1 MICRR
6 LNRAEIPGFLSLVWN
21 VFCEF
26 GAPNYPEQA
35 KMIFKSAIYDKNYLA
50 MLDAY
55 GAYEDDVPIG
65 IIATRSEGKHL
76 ALFFVD
82 GKYHKQGIGKQLW
95 NVMLSENPNH
105 ELTVHSSLYA
115 IPVYERLGFV
125 KMGEMQTEDGITY
138 LPMMFKRSLPA
149 N

>member
-1 MICRR
+1 MIFRKLSR
-6 LNRAEIPGFLSLVWN
+6 TEIPAFLSLVWN

-26 GAPNYPEQA
+26 EASNYPEQA
-35 KMIFKSAIYDKNYLA
+35 KQIFKNAIYDQNYLA

-55 GAYEDDVPIG
+55 GAYNDDVPIG
-65 IIATRSEGKHL
+65 IIATRSEGKHI

-82 GKYHKQGIGKQLW
+82 GKYHKEGIGRQLW
-95 NVMLSENPNH
+95 NLMLRENPNH

-125 KMGEMQTEDGITY
+125 KTGAIQTENGITY
-138 LPMMFKRSLPA
+138 LPMVFKR
-149 N
+149 

>member
-1 MICRR
+1 MIRMIFR
-6 LNRAEIPGFLSLVWN
+6 KLSRTEIPAFLSLVWN

-26 GAPNYPEQA
+26 EASNYPEQA
-35 KMIFKSAIYDKNYLA
+35 KQIFKNAIYDQNYLA

-55 GAYEDDVPIG
+55 GAYNDDVPIG
-65 IIATRSEGKHL
+65 IIATRSEGKHI

-82 GKYHKQGIGKQLW
+82 GKYHKEGIGRQLW
-95 NVMLSENPNH
+95 NLMLRENLNH

-125 KMGEMQTEDGITY
+125 KTGAIQTENGITY
-138 LPMMFKRSLPA
+138 LPIVFKR
-149 N
+149 

>member
-1 MICRR
+1 
-6 LNRAEIPGFLSLVWN
+6 
-21 VFCEF
+21 
-26 GAPNYPEQA
+26 
-35 KMIFKSAIYDKNYLA
+35 MIFKSAIYDQNYLA

-65 IIATRSEGKHL
+65 IIATRSEGKHI

-95 NVMLSENPNH
+95 NVMLSENPYH
-105 ELTVHSSLYA
+105 ELSVHSSLYA

-125 KMGEMQTEDGITY
+125 KTGEIQTEDGITY
-138 LPMMFKRSLPA
+138 LPMMFKR
-149 N
+149 

>member
-1 MICRR
+1 MIFRK
-6 LNRAEIPGFLSLVWN
+6 LSRAEIPVFLSLVWT

-26 GAPNYPEQA
+26 EASNYSEQA
-35 KMIFKSAIYDKNYLA
+35 KMIFKSAIYDQNYLA

-55 GAYEDDVPIG
+55 GAYKDNVPIG
-65 IIATRSEGKHL
+65 IIATRSEGKHI

-82 GKYHKQGIGKQLW
+82 GKNHKQGIGKQLW
-95 NVMLSENPNH
+95 NLMLSENPNH

-125 KMGEMQTEDGITY
+125 KTSEIQTEDGITY
-138 LPMMFKRSLPA
+138 LPMMFKR
-149 N
+149 